1 MEHVTQSILIVDDM
15 KLNLMVAE
23 KYLLAAGYTVTTAT
37 SGSEALSLVE
47 NKVFDLILLDI
58 MMPEMDGYEV
68 CRNIKN
74 SPGSASIPIIF
85 MTSSDSSDSLQ
96 TAFEVGGADYINKPF
111 SKVELLS
118 RVGNHLELQSRHTQ
132 LLLAKNEIDES
143 ARNLETI
150 YNTVQ
155 SGLIV
160 VDVSTGL
167 VVSANPAATELLGIS
182 EKYIMGKKCVDLLGD
197 LPASEADKKS
207 SGFETILTKHDGAMV
222 DILFRESD
230 IIYEHK
236 PSKLISL
243 SDISELKKNEQLR
256 GDIDQLTRRDLKIPL
271 NGIISMAEQALYGGF
286 PKDKEEY
293 FLNLIL
299 ESSYSILQNINTTH
313 DLYKMEAGTYEF
325 KHLKVDLAKVFN
337 TIRIYHGQDLIM
349 KDQKITVTGGVDSP
363 GESGLFFVSGEDS
376 LFISLFDQ
384 LIKNALEASG
394 YSQTIAVD
402 IKQQDQRMTITIH
415 SNSIVPEEVRGCFF
429 DKYSTAGKHD
439 AEGLGTYCAALIV
452 STLNGKIEMDTS
464 MEDGTTITV
473 EVPVYK
479 D

>member
-15 KLNLMVAE
+15 KLNLMVVE

-47 NKVFDLILLDI
+47 DKVFDLILLDI

-68 CRNIKN
+68 CRRIKK
-74 SPGSASIPIIF
+74 STGSASIPIIF

-96 TAFEVGGADYINKPF
+96 TAFEVGGADYINKPV

-118 RVGNHLELQSRHTQ
+118 RVGNHLELQSRHSQ
-132 LLLAKNEIDES
+132 LVSAKNEIDQS

-160 VDVSTGL
+160 VDVGSDV
-167 VVSANPAATELLGIS
+167 VVSANPAATELLGVS
-182 EKYIMGKKCVDLLGD
+182 RDYIMGKKSVELLGS
-197 LPASEADKKS
+197 LPASNSDKS
-207 SGFETILTKHDGAMV
+207 RSEYETVLTKHDGESV
-222 DILFRESD
+222 NILFRESD

-236 PSKLISL
+236 PARLISL

-271 NGIISMAEQALYGGF
+271 NGIISMSEQLLYGDVSKG
-286 PKDKEEY
+286 KEEQ

-299 ESSYSILQNINTTH
+299 ESSYSMLQNVNTTH

-325 KHLKVDLAKVFN
+325 KHLKVDLVNVFN
-337 TIRIYHGQDLIM
+337 TIGIYHEQALAIKKLKIEVKTGPLPQSQD
-349 KDQKITVTGGVDSP
+349 T
-363 GESGLFFVSGEDS
+363 FFVSGEVS

-384 LIKNALEASG
+384 LIKNALESTG
-394 YSQTIAVD
+394 YNEVIKVD
-402 IKQQDQRMTITIH
+402 IKQVEQRAIIKIH
-415 SNSIVPEEVRGCFF
+415 SNSVVPEQVRSCFF
-429 DKYSTAGKHD
+429 EKYSTAGKRG

-464 MEDGTTITV
+464 PEDGTTITV